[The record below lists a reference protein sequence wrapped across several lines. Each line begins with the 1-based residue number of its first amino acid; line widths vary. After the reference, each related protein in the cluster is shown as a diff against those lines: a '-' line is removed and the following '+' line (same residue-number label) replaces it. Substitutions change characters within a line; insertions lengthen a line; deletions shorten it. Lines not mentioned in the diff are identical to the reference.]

1 MTKGDNHG
9 NNQRRRGD
17 ALEQALFDATLEEMK
32 AVGYRRLTFDSV
44 ALRAG
49 TSKAVLYRR
58 WSNRQEL
65 VIAALRASRPPVPG
79 PAPDTGTLRGDVLA
93 VFEHIDDGW
102 NSLPLDIGLGLLSDT
117 ADDMKLHEYFLR
129 RIKQSTAAI
138 IIPALT
144 RAEARGEINTSA
156 LPERVLTLPF
166 DLVRHEIV
174 VTGRPPTGAAMV
186 QIIDDIYLPL
196 LRSFS

>member
-1 MTKGDNHG
+1 MTTSDGN

-17 ALEQALFDATLEEMK
+17 ALEQALFNATLDELK

-65 VIAALRASRPPVPG
+65 VIAALSASRPAVPG
-79 PAPDTGTLRGDVLA
+79 PAPDTGSLRGDVLA
-93 VFEHIDDGW
+93 VFEHIGEGW
-102 NSLPLDIGLGLLSDT
+102 NSLPLDIGLGLLTDT
-117 ADDMKLHEYFLR
+117 AGDVKLHEYFLR
-129 RIKQSTAAI
+129 RIKQSSAAI
-138 IIPALT
+138 IMPALT
-144 RAEARGEINTSA
+144 RAEARGEIATSA
-156 LPERVLTLPF
+156 LPERVITLPF

-174 VTGRPPTGAAMV
+174 ITGNPPTSAAV
-186 QIIDDIYLPL
+186 IQIIDDLYLPL

>member
-1 MTKGDNHG
+1 MAQGDNG
-9 NNQRRRGD
+9 NNQQRRRGD
-17 ALEQALFDATLEEMK
+17 ALEHALFEATLEELR

-65 VIAALRASRPPVPG
+65 VIAALRASKPPVPG
-79 PAPDTGTLRGDVLA
+79 PAPDRGSLRGDVLS

-117 ADDMKLHEYFLR
+117 LSDPKLHEYFLR
-129 RIKQSTAAI
+129 RIKQSSAAI
-138 IIPALT
+138 IMPALT
-144 RAEARGEINTSA
+144 RAEERGEIPTAA
-156 LPERVLTLPF
+156 LPERVITLPF

-174 VTGRPPTGAAMV
+174 ITGKPPTSAAIV
-186 QIIDDIYLPL
+186 QIVDDIYLPL
-196 LRSFS
+196 LKSSS

>member
-1 MTKGDNHG
+1 MTTGDNNN

-17 ALEQALFDATLEEMK
+17 ALEQALFNATLEELK
-32 AVGYRRLTFDSV
+32 AVGYRRLSFDSV

-79 PAPDTGTLRGDVLA
+79 PAPDTGSLRGDVLA
-93 VFEHIDDGW
+93 VFEHIDNGW
-102 NSLPLDIGLGLLSDT
+102 NSLPLDIGLGLLTDT
-117 ADDMKLHEYFLR
+117 ASDIKLHEYILR
-129 RIKQSTAAI
+129 RIKQSSAAI

-144 RAEARGEINTSA
+144 RAEARGEIATSA
-156 LPERVLTLPF
+156 LPERVITLPF

-174 VTGRPPTGAAMV
+174 ITGNPPTSAAV
-186 QIIDDIYLPL
+186 IQIIDDLYLPL

>member
-1 MTKGDNHG
+1 MTTGDSN

-17 ALEQALFDATLEEMK
+17 ALEQALFNATLDELK

-65 VIAALRASRPPVPG
+65 VMAALRATKSPAPG
-79 PAPDTGTLRGDVLA
+79 PAPDTGSLRGDILA

-102 NSLPLDIGLGLLSDT
+102 NSLPIDIGLGLLSDT
-117 ADDMKLHEYFLR
+117 ANDAKLHEYFLR
-129 RIKQSTAAI
+129 RIKQSSAAI
-138 IIPALT
+138 VMPALT
-144 RAEARGEINTSA
+144 RAEERGEIVTSA
-156 LPERVLTLPF
+156 LPERVITLPF
-166 DLVRHEIV
+166 DLLRHEIV
-174 VTGRPPTGAAMV
+174 VTSKTPTSAAIV
-186 QIIDDIYLPL
+186 QIIDEIYLPL